1 MVRNCAPENL
11 EIPGSVL
18 SDRPGMTE
26 RVAVTPANHAASL
39 TAVPRQLCYNGPITA
54 ARPLQCNGGAHEG
67 LG

>member
-1 MVRNCAPENL
+1 
-11 EIPGSVL
+11 
-18 SDRPGMTE
+18 MTE

-54 ARPLQCNGGAHEG
+54 ARALQRKGGAHEG